1 METDGSD
8 FAIRRQKPSEQL
20 HLRTSTGLPPIESST
35 LLNLGDVG
43 QRYLHYALTTGCNLC
58 MLQWKTGLCL
68 HALVFSCCF
77 LARRGFSRKLHEM
90 VKQQKETEA
99 GSAVDVRAKKRK
111 EKVELKN
118 WKQLTPAQLSKL
130 TPMQRS
136 RYMMVC
142 YDTVDYI

>member
-1 METDGSD
+1 MHSPL
-8 FAIRRQKPSEQL
+8 A
-20 HLRTSTGLPPIESST
+20 
-35 LLNLGDVG
+35 
-43 QRYLHYALTTGCNLC
+43 ALC
-58 MLQWKTGLCL
+58 MLQWKTELWAHL

-77 LARRGFSRKLHEM
+77 LACRGFSRKLHEM

-99 GSAVDVRAKKRK
+99 GSAEDVRAKKRK

-142 YDTVDYI
+142 YNTVDYI

>member
-1 METDGSD
+1 MHSLLA
-8 FAIRRQKPSEQL
+8 AIYACCNGRLALSPCISF
-20 HLRTSTGLPPIESST
+20 
-35 LLNLGDVG
+35 LLL
-43 QRYLHYALTTGCNLC
+43 
-58 MLQWKTGLCL
+58 
-68 HALVFSCCF
+68 F